1 MHIFESNIVSCSL
14 VLSTKKTWNQLISIF
29 FRKADFQLLGKLDDD
44 RRYLEE
50 LIKNPVLKKHHDP
63 TGEHFGSNVVRHKV
77 TKNVF

>member
-1 MHIFESNIVSCSL
+1 M
-14 VLSTKKTWNQLISIF
+14 
-29 FRKADFQLLGKLDDD
+29 GKLDDD

-77 TKNVF
+77 TKNVFLNNVKEQILIKLYVFSLWNILRKGIRKLTPANWY

>member
-1 MHIFESNIVSCSL
+1 MIACFKY
-14 VLSTKKTWNQLISIF
+14 KKNPWNQLIQIF

-77 TKNVF
+77 TRNVL

>member
-1 MHIFESNIVSCSL
+1 MKSFNINL
-14 VLSTKKTWNQLISIF
+14 

>member
-1 MHIFESNIVSCSL
+1 MKSFNINL
-14 VLSTKKTWNQLISIF
+14 

-77 TKNVF
+77 TKNVFLNNVKEQILIKLYVFSL